1 MITKLNSSTIEII
14 RKRHYREFDLYFFF
28 ADIEQGILRYRE
40 DEFINDLGKI
50 EQVRSRLTLIGP
62 TSEDKFEQ
70 EVLLSRSRYLAPATQ
85 SPRFYREYFKPQF
98 EKEIEKDR
106 VRYLVRYKDV
116 EFFINFDHITTP
128 TIGHFVEVKSRTWS
142 RQDAEMKSHLITEL
156 IEFLGADLEEATSDD

>member
-1 MITKLNSSTIEII
+1 SLEII

-28 ADIEQGILRYRE
+28 KDLEQGILRYRE
-40 DEFINDLGKI
+40 DEFLDEMGKI

-85 SPRFYREYFKPQF
+85 SPRFYREYFKPDF
-98 EKEIEKDR
+98 EKTIEKDR

-116 EFFINFDHITTP
+116 EFFINFD
-128 TIGHFVEVKSRTWS
+128 TIEKPRLGIFMEIKSRTWS
-142 RQDAEMKSHLITEL
+142 RQDAEMKSKLVTEL
-156 IEFLGADLEEATSDD
+156 ITFLEADLNEAT